1 MGFAI
6 YATLQMA
13 FNNSLSGASVR
24 VSVGGGLSVHYG
36 VNGTNAAKH
45 MDGCLSMVLR
55 ILSMLQF

>member
-1 MGFAI
+1 
-6 YATLQMA
+6 MA

-24 VSVGGGLSVHYG
+24 ASVGGGLSVHYG